1 MNQTLLHDSSSLGH
15 GLDYA
20 GPELVM
26 AAVSLASQGWLV
38 LAACGSIAQGDRKWP
53 LLLLVTAS
61 TQHCN
66 GESFCHLLDFG
77 ESLMSLRRL
86 CPARAPPSDSGQ
98 DNCAAPSK

>member
-1 MNQTLLHDSSSLGH
+1 MAVASARH
-15 GLDYA
+15 G
-20 GPELVM
+20 EHTE
-26 AAVSLASQGWLV
+26 
-38 LAACGSIAQGDRKWP
+38 R
-53 LLLLVTAS
+53 
-61 TQHCN
+61 CN